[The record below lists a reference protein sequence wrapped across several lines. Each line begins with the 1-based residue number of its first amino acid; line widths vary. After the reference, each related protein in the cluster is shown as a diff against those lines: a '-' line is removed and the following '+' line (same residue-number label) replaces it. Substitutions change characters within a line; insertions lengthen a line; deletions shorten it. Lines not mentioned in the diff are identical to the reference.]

1 MDERAERFRQVWSW
15 VAAGFVVVVF
25 WAQLIPN
32 HRVMPAVFAT
42 CIFAVLGPAAVLIS
56 ILRGARR
63 GLPLLAFLTLWVLG
77 SLLLPGHAAWTTV
90 ILGPLLV
97 MTFWVLGR
105 HGWLPAL
112 PWLLLAAAA
121 GPMLASWPHPA
132 PGILAA
138 ALPFAG
144 LEAWT
149 RKGSRAVLAGL
160 VFGLGLVAAYVSR
173 NPAALLGTA
182 AVLALLSA
190 TIRPKHRPAVY
201 GGVWALA
208 FAAAAAAAV
217 MVLQSPS
224 HRLTVLAVPEWTRG
238 LASGLQTEPL
248 GIMGILLPPLL
259 WLWLFVSALQPQTN
273 AIPDARTIRIA
284 SAVSLAGSLFAALT
298 GPRVPPSAPIL
309 WLVYGIVMAGISAQE
324 ESALHPKTLK

>member
-1 MDERAERFRQVWSW
+1 MDARAERFRQVWSW
-15 VAAGFVVVVF
+15 VAAVFVVVVF
-25 WAQLIPN
+25 WTQFTPS
-32 HRVMPAVFAT
+32 HRVMPALLAT
-42 CIFAVLGPAAVLIS
+42 RIFAVLGPAAVLIS
-56 ILRGARR
+56 IRRGARR

-77 SLLLPGHAAWTTV
+77 SLLLPGHAPWTTV

-121 GPMLASWPHPA
+121 GPILVSWPHPA
-132 PGILAA
+132 PGLLAA

-173 NPAALLGTA
+173 NPAALLGAA

-190 TIRPKHRPAVY
+190 TGRAKHRPAVS
-201 GGVWALA
+201 GGVWVLV
-208 FAAAAAAAV
+208 FAAAAAAVV

-224 HRLTVLAVPEWTRG
+224 PGITVLAFPDGTRE
-238 LASGLQTEPL
+238 LASGLQTAPL
-248 GIMGILLPPLL
+248 GILGILLPPFM
-259 WLWLFVSALQPQTN
+259 WLGLFVSPVPPQTQ
-273 AIPDARTIRIA
+273 ATPDARTIRIA
-284 SAVSLAGSLFAALT
+284 AAVSLAGSLCAGLT
-298 GPRVPPSAPIL
+298 GPRVPLGAPIL
-309 WLVYGIVMAGISAQE
+309 WLVYGVVMAGVSAQE